1 MKSNKIEDP
10 FRVGDLVKMHPLRTG
25 PDIPEKDSVGIIV
38 SIAYIDT
45 ARMRGPRCTTAR
57 YNIKWLNCQDIMCDY
72 HKHHLI
78 RLSGPV
84 E

>member
-10 FRVGDLVKMHPLRTG
+10 FRIGDLVKMHPLRTG

-38 SIAYIDT
+38 SIAYIDSFAAT
-45 ARMRGPRCTTAR
+45 HRAR
-57 YNIKWLNCQDIMCDY
+57 YNIKWLNCQNIMCDY

>member
-1 MKSNKIEDP
+1 MKI
-10 FRVGDLVKMHPLRTG
+10 GDLVKMHPRRAA

-38 SIAYIDT
+38 SIAYVVTYVGISS
-45 ARMRGPRCTTAR
+45 AR
-57 YNIKWLNCQDIMCDY
+57 YNIKWLNCQDIMRDY

>member
-1 MKSNKIEDP
+1 MKI
-10 FRVGDLVKMHPLRTG
+10 GDLVKMLPRRAG

-38 SIAYIDT
+38 SIAYVN
-45 ARMRGPRCTTAR
+45 GPGWKRCAR
-57 YNIKWLNCQDIMCDY
+57 YNIKWLNCQNIMCDY
-72 HKHHLI
+72 HKDHLI

>member
-1 MKSNKIEDP
+1 MKI
-10 FRVGDLVKMHPLRTG
+10 GDLVKMDPLWAAS
-25 PDIPEKDSVGIIV
+25 IPEKDSVGIIV

-45 ARMRGPRCTTAR
+45 ARTPRQVSTRSPR
-57 YNIKWLNCQDIMCDY
+57 YNIKWLNCQNIMCDY

>member
-1 MKSNKIEDP
+1 MKI
-10 FRVGDLVKMHPLRTG
+10 GDLVKMHPRRAG

-45 ARMRGPRCTTAR
+45 ARMRGARRKTAR
-57 YNIKWLNCQDIMCDY
+57 YNIKWLNCQDIMRGY